1 MFSRHFASAR
11 RAPLA
16 LLCALLSTQLA
27 CTAAPVQALD
37 PLSPPSGN
45 FDLTNWKLTL
55 PSGDEIQPAVL
66 SAGYTLP
73 KVFYTHPTSGGMV
86 LRCPNL
92 AGTTPNSNYSRT
104 ELREMLDPAAGT
116 HSDANNWTTAIGGTL
131 KARLK
136 VDRVSTTGEDKKVG
150 RIIIGQI
157 HGPDTEPVRLYFH
170 KKPGEAR
177 GRVYIASETMSG
189 STTWSTD
196 IVGNKDGNGIA
207 LGELFT
213 YVIALEGRR
222 LEVEIRRKRGDFIDT
237 YIMDIDPAYEG
248 ENLYFKAGVY
258 NQNNT
263 GSATD
268 YAQATFYSLTHT
280 H

>member
-1 MFSRHFASAR
+1 MFPRRSGPAR
-11 RAPLA
+11 RAPA
-16 LLCALLSTQLA
+16 ALLSAVLCTQLA
-27 CTAAPVQALD
+27 CTAVPTQALD
-37 PLSPPSGN
+37 PLLPPSDN
-45 FDLTNWKLTL
+45 FDLTHWKLTL
-55 PSGDEIQPAVL
+55 PSGEEVAPGVL
-66 SAGYTLP
+66 SKGYTLP
-73 KVFYTHPTSGGMV
+73 KVFYTHPVSGGMV
-86 LRCPNL
+86 FRCPNL

-104 ELREMLDPAAGT
+104 ELREMLDPDAGT
-116 HSDANNWTTAIGGTL
+116 HSDANNWTSAIGGAM

-150 RIIIGQI
+150 RVIIGQI

-189 STTWSTD
+189 STSWSTD

-213 YVIALEGRR
+213 YVISLEGTR
-222 LEVEIRRKRGDFIDT
+222 LEVEIRRQRGDFIDT
-237 YIMDIDPAYEG
+237 YIKDIDPAYQG